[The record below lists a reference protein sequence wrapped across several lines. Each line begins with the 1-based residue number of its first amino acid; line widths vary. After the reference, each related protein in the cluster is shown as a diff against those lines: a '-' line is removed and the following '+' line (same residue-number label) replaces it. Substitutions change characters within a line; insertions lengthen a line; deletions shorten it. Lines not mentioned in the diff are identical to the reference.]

1 MDKVLIVEDNPD
13 LLKTLKMGLEKY
25 RDKFETIAA
34 RDGAEA
40 ITALKKIDI
49 SLLVTDI
56 QMPRIDGLSLLAFM
70 KKKRPGIPCI
80 VMSAHATA
88 QIREKIQKNVL
99 RFIEKPFQLDDL
111 VKVIIPALNRDASG
125 GSLEGISIANFMQM
139 IEMEQQTCIFEV
151 EAPEE
156 GKGYFYFE
164 EGVLFD
170 ATYGDMKGVEAALKL
185 IPLEDAKIHFRNV
198 SKGKKKIPR
207 RIKEDLMNVIME
219 AMRLKDESEAEEDF
233 NVEILPDELPESGDV
248 NHKDESGAEEDFNVE
263 ILPDEL
269 PESGDVNHKDE
280 SEAEEDFDIQIIPDE
295 FSELGDVNHAE
306 TEESFQEVFLTE
318 EPEVSEKI
326 GKVPESKETRD
337 EFVINLKGHIEE
349 LQNINGYK
357 AFAVMN
363 FTGEILESDSKD
375 PNIDLNYVCAMF
387 NDIFLSAHKVCEKTG
402 FDETLETTIVTPR
415 GVVLMRCSGTQS
427 KTHIHVIA
435 ILEPDGN
442 HALMKMEM
450 ERMMPALLVELT

>member
-13 LLKTLKMGLEKY
+13 LLKTLKMGMEKY
-25 RDKFETIAA
+25 NDKFETIAA

-40 ITALKKIDI
+40 IAFLKRIDI
-49 SLLVTDI
+49 DLLVTDL

-80 VMSAHATA
+80 VMTAHATA

-99 RFIEKPFQLDDL
+99 KFIEKPFQLDDL
-111 VKVIIPALNRDASG
+111 AKVIIPALNRDTPG

-156 GKGYFYFE
+156 GKGSFYFE

-170 ATYGDMKGVEAALKL
+170 AVYGDMKGLKAALKL
-185 IPLEDAKIHFRNV
+185 IPLEDVKIRFKNFP
-198 SKGKKKIPR
+198 KGAKKIPR
-207 RIKEDLMNVIME
+207 RIKEDSMNVIME

-233 NVEILPDELPESGDV
+233 
-248 NHKDESGAEEDFNVE
+248 
-263 ILPDEL
+263 
-269 PESGDVNHKDE
+269 
-280 SEAEEDFDIQIIPDE
+280 DIQIIPDE
-295 FSELGDVNHAE
+295 LPEPGGVNHAE

-318 EPEVSEKI
+318 EPKVSEKLE
-326 GKVPESKETRD
+326 KEPLSKEMRD
-337 EFVINLKGHIEE
+337 EFVINLKGYIEE
-349 LQNINGYK
+349 LQIINGYK
-357 AFAVMN
+357 AIAVMN

-375 PNIDLNYVCAMF
+375 PNLDLNYLCAMF
-387 NDIFLSAHKVCEKTG
+387 NDIFLSAHKVCKKVG
-402 FDETLETTIVTPR
+402 FDETLETTIVTPK
-415 GVVLMRCSGTQS
+415 GIVLMRCSGTQS

-435 ILEPDGN
+435 ILEPGGN

-450 ERMMPALLVELT
+450 ERMMPALVAKLA